1 MKIPYL
7 KKKPELKSYHNV
19 TWEDNYSWIHQKNI
33 LEVLRDKTKLDP
45 EVKNYLDEEN
55 SYANYH
61 LKDTENLQKKLF
73 DEIKGRIKLDDESL
87 PYKDHTYEY
96 WSKTTA
102 VGNYSIKLRKK
113 IDTDLV
119 EEIWNGDE
127 EKKKLETEYF
137 GVGDLEVS
145 NNDKYLGY
153 SLDIKGSEYYTIF
166 IRDIKTNE
174 IITKE
179 ISETSGGITFSLDD
193 KYVFYSKLDQNH
205 RARKIYRHE
214 IGNFNGQDE
223 LIFEEKS
230 EAFTVSIGLSSD
242 EKYYFINTSDH
253 NTSEQYYF
261 GVDEINIKPKL
272 IIKREKGIIY
282 SVSSWDSKFFNHT
295 NKDAEDF
302 KIDVS
307 DSLEKQNWKTFI
319 PPRDE
324 VLIGGC
330 TFLKNWIIRS
340 ETSNALDK
348 LFVKN
353 ISSGVEEELIFS
365 NETVYVPGISL
376 IQKDRDTDNVYLG
389 YSSPKTPSRVYS
401 YNLSTKTKKL
411 VKEQEIPS
419 GHNPEDYI
427 VERVDYKSHDGRL
440 VPLTIT
446 RHKKT
451 KIDGSAN
458 LLLYGYGS
466 YGSSMSPNF
475 SSTRLSLINRDIIWA
490 TAHIRGGMEKGMK
503 WWKEGKL
510 INKKNTF
517 EDYIHAAKYLIDNN
531 YSSKG
536 KIIGM
541 GGSAGGLLMGAVVNQ
556 APELF
561 LGIIMAV
568 PFVDSLTTNLDH
580 SLPLTV
586 GEFDEFGNAKDIKEH
601 FDYIFSY
608 APYNNIKKMDYPH
621 ILITTSLS
629 ANTLAVT
636 PEPHENTIFLLWSKL
651 NGLNFSTILSLA
663 INVRSSVFIN
673 SEKGKQNEF
682 LIDPLLKPFLGSA
695 TFPSNLSILLASIT
709 LNSFS
714 EIFLSISCLSFTS
727 FLFSLAL

>member
-7 KKKPELKSYHNV
+7 KKKIELKSCHNV
-19 TWEDNYSWIHQKNI
+19 TWEDNYSWIHQQNI
-33 LEVLRDKTKLDP
+33 LEVLKDKSKLDP
-45 EVKNYLDEEN
+45 EVKKYLDEEN
-55 SYANYH
+55 SYAEHH
-61 LKDTENLQKKLF
+61 LRDTKSVQKKLF

-87 PYKDHTYEY
+87 PYKDHTFEY
-96 WSKTTA
+96 WTKTTA
-102 VGNYSIKLRKK
+102 SGNYSIKLRKK
-113 IDTDLV
+113 IDTNYV

-127 EKKKLETEYF
+127 EKNKLSTEYF

-153 SLDIKGSEYYTIF
+153 SLDTKGSEYYTIF
-166 IRDIKTNE
+166 IRDIKTKK
-174 IITKE
+174 IISKE
-179 ISETSGGITFSLDD
+179 IPETSGGITFSLDD
-193 KYVFYSKLDQNH
+193 KYIFYSKLDDNH

-214 IGNFNGQDE
+214 IGNLKDDDK

-261 GVDEINIKPKL
+261 KVDEENPKPKL
-272 IIKREKGIIY
+272 IIKREKGVLY
-282 SVSSWDSKFFNHT
+282 SISSWSGKFYNHT
-295 NKDAEDF
+295 NKNAEDF
-302 KIDVS
+302 KIDIS
-307 DSLEKQNWKTFI
+307 DSLEAQNWKTFVGSKN
-319 PPRDE
+319 E

-330 TFLKNWIIRS
+330 TFLKDWIIRS

-348 LFVKN
+348 IFIKN
-353 ISSGVEEELIFS
+353 NSTGKEEELIIS
-365 NETVYVPGISL
+365 DEKICVPGISL
-376 IQKDRDTDNVYLG
+376 TQRDRNTDNVYLG
-389 YSSPKTPSRVYS
+389 YSSPKTPSRVYL
-401 YNLSTKTKKL
+401 YNLSTKSKKL

-419 GHNPEDYI
+419 GHNSNDYI
-427 VERVDYKSHDGRL
+427 VERIEYESHDGRL

-451 KIDGSAN
+451 KIDGTAN

-475 SSTRLSLINRDIIWA
+475 SSTRLSLIDRDIIWA

-510 INKKNTF
+510 TNKKNTF
-517 EDYIHAAKYLIDNN
+517 EDYIFAAKYLIDNK

-586 GEFDEFGNAKDIKEH
+586 GEFDEFGNAKKNKNH
-601 FDYIFSY
+601 FEYIFSY

-621 ILITTSLS
+621 MLITTSLS
-629 ANTLAVT
+629 DNRVLFD
-636 PEPHENTIFLLWSKL
+636 EPAKFTAKLRDYKTDNNLL
-651 NGLNFSTILSLA
+651 
-663 INVRSSVFIN
+663 
-673 SEKGKQNEF
+673 
-682 LIDPLLKPFLGSA
+682 LLKTEMNAGHGGKSGRDGA
-695 TFPSNLSILLASIT
+695 IE
-709 LNSFS
+709 
-714 EIFLSISCLSFTS
+714 EIAIDYAFALKISKKI
-727 FLFSLAL
+727 

>member
-7 KKKPELKSYHNV
+7 KKKPELKSCHDV
-19 TWEDNYSWIHQKNI
+19 TWQDDYSWIHQKNI
-33 LEVLRDKTKLDP
+33 LEVLRDKSKLLP
-45 EVKNYLDEEN
+45 EVKNYLEEEN
-55 SYANYH
+55 KYTDHH
-61 LKDTENLQKKLF
+61 LENTKPLQKKIF

-87 PYKDHTYEY
+87 PYRDHTYEY
-96 WSKTTA
+96 WTKTTKT
-102 VGNYSIKLRKK
+102 GNYSIKLRKK
-113 IDTDLV
+113 INSDEV
-119 EEIWNGDE
+119 EEIWNGDK
-127 EKKKLETEYF
+127 EKEILGVEYF

-145 NNDKYLGY
+145 HNDKYLGY
-153 SLDIKGSEYYTIF
+153 SLDTKGSEYYTIF
-166 IRDIKTNE
+166 IRNIENNK

-193 KYVFYSKLDQNH
+193 KFIFYSKLDENH

-214 IGNFNGQDE
+214 IGNFKDQDQ
-223 LIFEEKS
+223 LIFDETS

-261 GVDEINIKPKL
+261 GVDEKNPTPKL
-272 IIKREKGIIY
+272 IMKREKGILY
-282 SVSSWDSKFFNHT
+282 SVSSWDGKFYNHT

-307 DSLEKQNWKTFI
+307 DSLEKQNWETFI

-365 NETVYVPGISL
+365 NENVYVPGISL
-376 IQKDRDTDNVYLG
+376 TQRNRDTDNVYLG

-401 YNLSTKTKKL
+401 YNLSTKAKKL

-510 INKKNTF
+510 TNKKNTF

-629 ANTLAVT
+629 DNRVLFD
-636 PEPHENTIFLLWSKL
+636 EPAKFTAKLRDYKTDNNLL
-651 NGLNFSTILSLA
+651 
-663 INVRSSVFIN
+663 
-673 SEKGKQNEF
+673 
-682 LIDPLLKPFLGSA
+682 LLKTEMNAGHGGKSGRDGA
-695 TFPSNLSILLASIT
+695 IE
-709 LNSFS
+709 
-714 EIFLSISCLSFTS
+714 EIAIDYAF
-727 FLFSLAL
+727 ALKIAEKI

>member
-1 MKIPYL
+1 MKVPYL
-7 KKKPELKSYHNV
+7 KKKSEIKSYHN
-19 TWEDNYSWIHQKNI
+19 TQWEDNYSWIHQKNI

-45 EVKNYLDEEN
+45 EVKKYLDEEN
-55 SYANYH
+55 SYAEHH
-61 LKDTENLQKKLF
+61 LKDTKNLQKILF
-73 DEIKGRIKLDDESL
+73 NEIKGRIKLDDESL

-96 WSKTTA
+96 WTKTTSA
-102 VGNYSIKLRKK
+102 GNYSIKLRKK
-113 IDTDLV
+113 INTTEV
-119 EEIWNGDE
+119 EEIWNGDK
-127 EKKKLETEYF
+127 EKEKLKTEYF

-166 IRDIKTNE
+166 IRDIKTKE

-179 ISETSGGITFSLDD
+179 IPETSGGITFSLDD
-193 KYVFYSKLDQNH
+193 KYIFYSKLDENH

-214 IGNFNGQDE
+214 IGNYTAKDE

-230 EAFTVSIGLSSD
+230 DAFTVSIGLSSD
-242 EKYYFINTSDH
+242 EKFYFINTSDH

-261 GVDEINIKPKL
+261 SVNEKKPIPKL
-272 IIKREKGIIY
+272 IIKREKGTLY
-282 SVSSWDSKFFNHT
+282 SVSSWNGKFYNHT
-295 NKDAEDF
+295 NKNAEDF
-302 KIDVS
+302 KIDIS
-307 DSLEKQNWKTFI
+307 DSLENQNWQTFI
-319 PPRDE
+319 APKEE

-340 ETSNALDK
+340 ETSDALDK

-353 ISSGVEEELIFS
+353 ISSGIEEELIFS
-365 NETVYVPGISL
+365 DEKIYVPGVSL
-376 IQKDRDTDNVYLG
+376 TQRNRDTDEIYLG
-389 YSSPKTPSRVYS
+389 YSSPKTPSKVYL
-401 YNLSTKTKKL
+401 YNLSSKSKKL

-419 GHNPEDYI
+419 GHNPNNYI
-427 VERVDYKSHDGRL
+427 VERIEYKSHDGRL

-446 RHKKT
+446 RNKKT
-451 KIDGSAN
+451 KVDGSAN

-475 SSTRLSLINRDIIWA
+475 SSTRLSLIDRDIIWA

-510 INKKNTF
+510 TNKKNTF
-517 EDYIHAAKYLIDNN
+517 EDYIHAAKYLIDNK
-531 YSSKG
+531 YSSKR

-541 GGSAGGLLMGAVVNQ
+541 GGSAGGLLMGAAVNQ

-580 SLPLTV
+580 SLPLTI
-586 GEFDEFGNAKDIKEH
+586 GEFDEFGNAKDNKEH
-601 FDYIFSY
+601 FDYIYSY

-629 ANTLAVT
+629 DNRVLFD
-636 PEPHENTIFLLWSKL
+636 EPAKFTAKLRDYKTDNNLL
-651 NGLNFSTILSLA
+651 
-663 INVRSSVFIN
+663 
-673 SEKGKQNEF
+673 
-682 LIDPLLKPFLGSA
+682 LLKTEMNAGHGGKSGRDGAIEEIAIDYAFALKI
-695 TFPSNLSILLASIT
+695 SNK
-709 LNSFS
+709 N
-714 EIFLSISCLSFTS
+714 
-727 FLFSLAL
+727 

>member
-1 MKIPYL
+1 MKIPQL
-7 KKKPELKSYHNV
+7 KKKLETKSCHNIE
-19 TWEDNYSWIHQKNI
+19 WEDNYSWIHQKNI

-45 EVKNYLDEEN
+45 KVKKYLDEEN
-55 SYANYH
+55 SYTDHH
-61 LKDTENLQKKLF
+61 LKDTKNLQKKLF

-96 WSKTTA
+96 WTKTTT

-113 IDTDLV
+113 INTNEV

-127 EKKKLETEYF
+127 EKKKLKTEYF

-145 NNDKYLGY
+145 NNDKLLGY

-166 IRDIKTNE
+166 IRNIKTKK
-174 IITKE
+174 IISKKIPE
-179 ISETSGGITFSLDD
+179 SSGSITFSLDD
-193 KYVFYSKLDQNH
+193 KYIFYSKLDENH

-214 IGNFNGQDE
+214 IGNDKAEDE

-230 EAFTVSIGLSSD
+230 KAFTVSIVLSSD

-261 GVDEINIKPKL
+261 SVDENKPTPKL
-272 IIKREKGIIY
+272 IMKREKGILY
-282 SVSSWDSKFFNHT
+282 SVSSWNGKFYNHT
-295 NKDAEDF
+295 NKNAEDF

-307 DSLEKQNWKTFI
+307 NSLENQNWEVFV
-319 PPRDE
+319 PPKEE

-340 ETSNALDK
+340 ETSDALDK

-353 ISSGVEEELIFS
+353 ISSGIEEELIFS
-365 NETVYVPGISL
+365 DEKIYVPGVSL
-376 IQKDRDTDNVYLG
+376 TQRDRDTNNVYLG
-389 YSSPKTPSRVYS
+389 YSSPKTPSKVYL
-401 YNLSTKTKKL
+401 YNLSSKYKKL

-419 GHNPEDYI
+419 GHNPNNYI
-427 VERVDYKSHDGRL
+427 VERMEYKSHDGRL

-466 YGSSMSPNF
+466 YGNSISPSF
-475 SSTRLSLINRDIIWA
+475 SSTRLSLIDRDIIWA

-510 INKKNTF
+510 TNKKNTF
-517 EDYIHAAKYLIDNN
+517 EDYIFAAKYLIDNN

-536 KIIGM
+536 KLIGM

-556 APELF
+556 SPEIF

-586 GEFDEFGNAKDIKEH
+586 GEFDEFGNAKDNKEH

-621 ILITTSLS
+621 MLITTSLS
-629 ANTLAVT
+629 DNRVLFD
-636 PEPHENTIFLLWSKL
+636 EPAKFTAKLRDYKTDKNLL
-651 NGLNFSTILSLA
+651 
-663 INVRSSVFIN
+663 
-673 SEKGKQNEF
+673 
-682 LIDPLLKPFLGSA
+682 LLKTEMNAGHGGKSGRDSA
-695 TFPSNLSILLASIT
+695 IE
-709 LNSFS
+709 
-714 EIFLSISCLSFTS
+714 EIAIDYAFALKISKKI
-727 FLFSLAL
+727 

>member
-7 KKKPELKSYHNV
+7 KKKPELKSCHNV

-33 LEVLRDKTKLDP
+33 LEVLRDKNKLLP
-45 EVKNYLDEEN
+45 EVKNYLEEEN
-55 SYANYH
+55 KYTDYH
-61 LKDTENLQKKLF
+61 LENTKPIQKKLF

-96 WSKTTA
+96 WTKTTKT
-102 VGNYSIKLRKK
+102 GNYSIKLRKK
-113 IDTDLV
+113 INSDEI
-119 EEIWNGDE
+119 EEIWNGDK
-127 EKKKLETEYF
+127 EKENLGVEYF

-153 SLDIKGSEYYTIF
+153 SLDTKGSEYYTIF
-166 IRDIKTNE
+166 IRNIETNE

-179 ISETSGGITFSLDD
+179 ITETSGGITFSLDD
-193 KYVFYSKLDQNH
+193 KFIFYSKLDENH

-214 IGNFNGQDE
+214 IGNFEDQDQ
-223 LIFEEKS
+223 LIFEEKT
-230 EAFTVSIGLSSD
+230 EAFTVGIGLSSD
-242 EKYYFINTSDH
+242 EKYYFINSSDH

-261 GVDEINIKPKL
+261 SVEEKNPKPKL
-272 IIKREKGIIY
+272 IMQKEKGILY
-282 SVSSWDSKFFNHT
+282 SISSWDGKFYNHT
-295 NKDAEDF
+295 NKNAEDF

-307 DSLEKQNWKTFI
+307 DSLENQEWKTFI
-319 PPRDE
+319 PARNE
-324 VLIGGC
+324 VLIGGL
-330 TFLKNWIIRS
+330 TFLKDWIIRS
-340 ETSNALDK
+340 ETSDALDK

-353 ISSGVEEELIFS
+353 ISTGIEEELIFS
-365 NETVYVPGISL
+365 NEKIYVPGVSL
-376 IQKDRDTDNVYLG
+376 VQRDRNTNDIYLG

-401 YNLSTKTKKL
+401 YNLKNKSKKL

-419 GHNPEDYI
+419 GHNPDDYV
-427 VERVDYKSHDGRL
+427 VERVEYKSHDGRL

-475 SSTRLSLINRDIIWA
+475 SSTRLSLIDRDIIWA

-510 INKKNTF
+510 TNKKNTF
-517 EDYIHAAKYLIDNN
+517 EDYIYAAKYLIDQK

-586 GEFDEFGNAKDIKEH
+586 GEFDEFGNAKDNKEH

-629 ANTLAVT
+629 DNRVLFDEPAKFTAKLRDYKTDNNLLLLKTEMNAGHGGKSGRDGAIEEIAVDYAFALK
-636 PEPHENTIFLLWSKL
+636 I
-651 NGLNFSTILSLA
+651 
-663 INVRSSVFIN
+663 
-673 SEKGKQNEF
+673 SEK
-682 LIDPLLKPFLGSA
+682 I
-695 TFPSNLSILLASIT
+695 
-709 LNSFS
+709 
-714 EIFLSISCLSFTS
+714 
-727 FLFSLAL
+727 